1 MTTSSSYAVILG
13 LIVVV
18 AVLAFVFLGDAV
30 ADLISLIGG
39 RVDEE
44 TIDQVGRLR
53 PLSTGPHSLAGTPMV
68 TDRDPP
74 EVPWTASHRRHHHP
88 TH

>member
-1 MTTSSSYAVILG
+1 MARGERRDDHLLEYAVILV

-39 RVDEE
+39 RVDDV
-44 TIDQVGRLR
+44 TI
-53 PLSTGPHSLAGTPMV
+53 TK
-68 TDRDPP
+68 
-74 EVPWTASHRRHHHP
+74 
-88 TH
+88 

>member
-1 MTTSSSYAVILG
+1 MTSLRHYLERFLARGERHDDHLVEYAFILV

-39 RVDEE
+39 RVDE
-44 TIDQVGRLR
+44 
-53 PLSTGPHSLAGTPMV
+53 V
-68 TDRDPP
+68 TR
-74 EVPWTASHRRHHHP
+74 SR
-88 TH
+88 